1 MKKIAIIGAGIS
13 GLFIAN
19 LLKKK
24 PNYQITIYEKNTSI
38 NLDEGYGVQ
47 LSVNSIKLLNEIG
60 FEKLHN
66 NEKFTPEKI
75 NFYSNKSLDKI
86 CELDITEFNSEDCK
100 YTTLKRSSL
109 INFLKTDLEG
119 LIMTDYNISK
129 IDQQDKKIKLS
140 FENAEVKECD
150 YLIISDGIFSKSKSL
165 MSKDE
170 AKPKYNNTLAIRGI
184 LNKSPENIDSKN
196 IALFLGSDFHHV
208 VYPVNAHETLIWA
221 SKSEKSKYTFNYQSL
236 KCLNDDL
243 QMRSNWDLPIC
254 NGTERLKKNGK
265 KIHSTQKPEA
275 LLHRILLATSNKN
288 DLVLDPFLG
297 SGTTPTVAK
306 KLGRNY
312 YGIEKEKAYFKAAE
326 QRLRKAKP
334 IEDDYLDTL
343 KNGRSKPRIP
353 FGSLVELGIIKPGTT
368 IFDNKKKISAKIMA
382 DGSIKHAQTEGSIH
396 KVAATI
402 LGAESCNGWTY
413 WHYNLDGAVV
423 PIDHLRQKLISKN

>member
-19 LLKKK
+19 LFKKN
-24 PNYQITIYEKNTSI
+24 PDYQITIYEKNTSI

-119 LIMTDYNISK
+119 LIRTGYNISK

-150 YLIISDGIFSKSKSL
+150 YLIISDGVFSKSKSL

-196 IALFLGSDFHHV
+196 IDLFLGSDFHHV
-208 VYPVNAHETLIWA
+208 VYPVSPNGDLNFIAIM
-221 SKSEKSKYTFNYQSL
+221 KYQLSIEEQKNYSL
-236 KCLNDDL
+236 FSDNSFIKKVLKKFPSRNKNFLDDL
-243 QMRSNWDLPIC
+243 KELKIFPVFVSENFYKLQNNNIHFIGDAFFAFPPSFAQGASQSIEGAYDLFKSIENSTESNFF
-254 NGTERLKKNGK
+254 KN
-265 KIHSTQKPEA
+265 
-275 LLHRILLATSNKN
+275 RVNKTKMVN
-288 DLVLDPFLG
+288 
-297 SGTTPTVAK
+297 
-306 KLGRNY
+306 
-312 YGIEKEKAYFKAAE
+312 I
-326 QRLRKAKP
+326 
-334 IEDDYLDTL
+334 
-343 KNGRSKPRIP
+343 RSKFNQFAFHLSNP
-353 FGSLVELGIIKPGTT
+353 LT
-368 IFDNKKKISAKIMA
+368 IFFRNIFLKRLVKNKRFLESYL
-382 DGSIKHAQTEGSIH
+382 G
-396 KVAATI
+396 KVYR
-402 LGAESCNGWTY
+402 N
-413 WHYNLDGAVV
+413 
-423 PIDHLRQKLISKN
+423 